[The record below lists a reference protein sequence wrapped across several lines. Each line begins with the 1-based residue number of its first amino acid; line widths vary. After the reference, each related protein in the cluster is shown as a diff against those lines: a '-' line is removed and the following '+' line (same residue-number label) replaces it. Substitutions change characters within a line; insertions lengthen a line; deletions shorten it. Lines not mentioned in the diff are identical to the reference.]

1 MGRHVKTKSTLKAV
15 EAAMEEAIRL
25 KKIAETRCV
34 QMQAEVAH
42 DIKNPLTAMMGHISF
57 LQSEILGSLGDKR
70 YMSSVLSLD
79 KSAKRLLEICNT
91 LLHEKDAEEKLVSGK
106 KITRVSNVAG
116 EIVDLF
122 AVMAKE
128 RGVSLE
134 ADIPKNFP
142 DINAD
147 PQEMYRVLS
156 NLTSNAIKF
165 TPKGGKV
172 QILAEVDKD
181 DNAFIMVVRDSG
193 VGMTPEQIRDVLDMQ
208 ATTVSPHGD
217 VGTGHGLAIVNRI
230 VREMGGRME
239 IVSSENRGTK
249 VKLKFPYDLL
259 NIPEPVTEV
268 MDF

>member
-1 MGRHVKTKSTLKAV
+1 MGSHVKTKSTLKAV

-25 KKIAETRCV
+25 KKIAETRCS

-42 DIKNPLTAMMGHISF
+42 DIKNPLTAMMGHIAF
-57 LQSEILGSLGDKR
+57 LQSEVLGPLGDKK
-70 YMSSVLSLD
+70 YMSSVASLET
-79 KSAKRLLEICNT
+79 SAKRLLGICNT
-91 LLHEKDAEEKLVSGK
+91 LLHDPDTDENPPSGK
-106 KITRVSNVAG
+106 KVTRVSNVAN

-134 ADIPKNFP
+134 AEIPKNFP

-181 DNAFIMVVRDSG
+181 DNAFVMVVRDSG
-193 VGMTPEQIRDVLDMQ
+193 IGMTPEQIRDVLDTQ
-208 ATTVSPHGD
+208 KTTISPHGD

-239 IVSSENRGTK
+239 IASSENRGTK

-259 NIPEPVTEV
+259 NIPEPITEI

>member
-1 MGRHVKTKSTLKAV
+1 MGRQIKTKSTLRAV

-25 KKIAETRCV
+25 QKIAETRCG

-42 DIKNPLTAMMGHISF
+42 DIKNPLTAMMGHIAF
-57 LQSEILGSLGDKR
+57 LQCEALGPLGNKK
-70 YMSSVLSLD
+70 YMSSVHSLD
-79 KSAKRLLEICNT
+79 KSAKRLLGICNT
-91 LLHEKDAEEKLVSGK
+91 LLHEKEAEEKPISGQK
-106 KITRVSNVAG
+106 VTRVSDLAG

-122 AVMAKE
+122 TVMAKE
-128 RGVSLE
+128 RGIKLE
-134 ADIPKNFP
+134 AEIPKDFP

-156 NLTSNAIKF
+156 NLTSNALKF

-193 VGMTPEQIRDVLDMQ
+193 VGMTPEQIKEVLDAQ

-230 VREMGGRME
+230 VKEMGGRME

-259 NIPEPVTEV
+259 NMHRPMPEVDE
-268 MDF
+268 F